1 MKLYDRWKILTGIVI
16 FLIAVTFPIW
26 YGKAKSV
33 PPPDLKLDT
42 PAIQALKE
50 KLCVEQAPTMRANH
64 MRLLISWRESVV
76 RDGNRTYRAS
86 DGKVYTISLAGTCLE
101 CHSNKAEFCDR
112 CHDYAGA
119 KPNCWNC
126 HIMPEEVRR

>member
-1 MKLYDRWKILTGIVI
+1 MKLYDRWKVLTGIVI

-50 KLCVEQAPTMRANH
+50 KLCVEPAPTMRANH
-64 MRLLISWRESVV
+64 MRLLTSWRDSAV

-86 DGKVYTISLAGTCLE
+86 DGKDYTISLAGTCLE
-101 CHSNKAEFCDR
+101 CHSNKTEFCDR